1 MSPPRRPRGE
11 KPQTTIRYL
20 RRQIRNLQIEVLQW
34 RESIIEKDKK
44 IAEYD
49 VLHSEIENELFE
61 TKRAADHNLS
71 REAMSRL
78 NFLEG
83 YYAKSTEIFVNDPT
97 KTNPGSGP
105 GNIGAFQTRPQTE
118 GGGRQ
123 EESAQRTGG
132 GLGSQ
137 IRGIRPDD
145 RAYSSRGPVE
155 KYNWP
160 SS

>member
-1 MSPPRRPRGE
+1 MSLPRRPRGE
-11 KPQTTIRYL
+11 KPRTTIRVL
-20 RRQIRNLQIEVLQW
+20 QTQIR
-34 RESIIEKDKK
+34 SMSKIIADLRITCTEKDKK

-61 TKRAADHNLS
+61 TKRAADYNLS

-97 KTNPGSGP
+97 KANTGERP
-105 GNIGAFQTRPQTE
+105 GNTGTFQARPQTE

-145 RAYSSRGPVE
+145 RTYSSRGPVE